1 MAAAGDGAVVLIHG
15 NDRHILVPVDLRGK
29 ALTLRAA
36 PASRPILQLAP
47 STPHGLS
54 GPLLFTDR
62 SLTLDG
68 IDLQC
73 LPDDGLAASTRP
85 AQLVAGDGAPLS
97 LLKCRLHVAHGSAA
111 IVCRN
116 CPTIMLHDC
125 SLHADGLGLCVE
137 VGGDGD
143 CAIDL
148 ARSDFRMKDPGAAAL
163 SVWAPELRQSANV
176 RLRMEGN
183 AFEAGRVA
191 AFASLS
197 AALEIDARGNQFHFQ
212 QALLS
217 FAGVCN
223 ADDWRRMTTWHGRD
237 NRYAGPASWLQV
249 NGTAIAV
256 HDLSRWR
263 SFWGTAESGS
273 LFASP
278 APRIRAAALASPE

>member
-1 MAAAGDGAVVLIHG
+1 RWRFPWSLAVTLAIVIGLSVAWAARRPAPSANGQQDATHAAALPFQIESREERFATLAHAVAAAGDGAVVLIHG

-148 ARSDFRMKDPGAAAL
+148 ARSDFRMKEPGAAAL

-183 AFEAGRVA
+183 AFEVGRVA
-191 AFASLS
+191 SFASLP

-217 FAGVCN
+217 FAG
-223 ADDWRRMTTWHGRD
+223 
-237 NRYAGPASWLQV
+237 
-249 NGTAIAV
+249 
-256 HDLSRWR
+256 LS
-263 SFWGTAESGS
+263 
-273 LFASP
+273 
-278 APRIRAAALASPE
+278 